1 VANSFTNILPILTD
15 AAQVVSREAC
25 GMLRAVTLH
34 TDDAPVSLGSVLN
47 LPKAPTA
54 SAGNWEPSLAPTL
67 ADTTATG
74 VQLSLS
80 TARKVDFH
88 VTAEQAAQMD
98 RSVGNALHWFGLQ
111 TAQGMR
117 TLANE
122 LELALWTLAYK
133 NSSRAVGT
141 ALTTP
146 FASTL
151 AAASQVAAILDANGA
166 PRGTRSLVM
175 DPAAYGNFRGLFAN
189 VATTRPD
196 ASFAAGELPEVS
208 GLMPQMSPAISLHTD
223 GTASGATVNNAGYA
237 AGATTL
243 TLSSAGTGTILAGD
257 VVSLATENAGH
268 NFVVTSGDADVSNGG
283 TMVIG
288 APGLRAAI
296 ATATRAIT
304 LAGNYT
310 PNLALS
316 SDAIYCAVR
325 APLQVDGGI
334 GSQEIV
340 VDPVSG
346 IPFGVYRHVGDGVVH
361 YSIRMIYG
369 LAVVEQGHIAT
380 LMG

>member
-1 VANSFTNILPILTD
+1 MANSFTNILPVLTD

-34 TDDAPVSLGSVLN
+34 TDDAPVSLGSTLN
-47 LPKAPTA
+47 LPKAPVA

-88 VTAEQAAQMD
+88 VTAEHAAQMD
-98 RSVGNALHWFGLQ
+98 RSAANALHWFNLQ
-111 TAQGMR
+111 AQQAMR

-122 LELALWTLAYK
+122 IEAALFALAYK
-133 NSSRAVGT
+133 ASSRAVGT
-141 ALTTP
+141 AGTTP

-151 AAASQVAAILDANGA
+151 ADASKVAAILDANGA

-189 VATTRPD
+189 VATTRSD
-196 ASFAAGELPEVS
+196 ASFASGELPDVS
-208 GLMPQMSPAISLHTD
+208 GLMPQMSPVISLHTK
-223 GTASGATVNNAGYA
+223 GTNSGATTNNAGYA
-237 AGATTL
+237 IGATTL
-243 TLSSAGTGTILAGD
+243 TLASAGTGTILAGD
-257 VVSLATENAGH
+257 VITLATENAGH
-268 NFVVTSGDADVSNGG
+268 NFVVNTGDADVSNGG
-283 TMVIG
+283 TIVLG
-288 APGLRAAI
+288 NPGLRAAI

-304 LAGNYT
+304 TGNSYV

-316 SDAIYCAVR
+316 SDAIYAAIR

-361 YSIRMIYG
+361 YSVRVIYG
-369 LAVVEQGHIAT
+369 LAVVESGHIAT